1 MTMGW
6 HAGAAADPQ
15 QESRRKRRRQMK
27 RHRLAGLALAFCASM
42 IVGSAHAAWPERPI
56 TLIVAWGAGGGTD
69 ATARIIASLLEKE
82 LGQPVNVVNRTGG
95 NGVVGH
101 SAIAKAKPD
110 GYTLGMLTVE
120 IAMMKHQGLTNLTPA
135 DYTPLAL
142 MNVDP
147 AAVSVSA
154 TSPYKSMGEL
164 LAAIKAN
171 PGKLKASGTG
181 QGGIWHIAMA
191 GLLKTAGLD
200 PNAVPFVPSNGAA
213 PAMLE
218 LAAGGIDIV
227 PTSLPEARSMID
239 AGKARPLAVMA
250 DQREPLYPDV
260 PTLKESVNLDWKIG
274 VWRGIAGPKGLP
286 DEVVKRMEQ
295 ALDRVNHGQEFRD
308 FMKQRGF
315 GVGYASGA
323 EYGAFMQKSMDDFGT
338 VISAIGMSRPAPN

>member
-1 MTMGW
+1 MKKRFLMKSAFTLVAGLLV
-6 HAGAAADPQ
+6 GAAQ
-15 QESRRKRRRQMK
+15 
-27 RHRLAGLALAFCASM
+27 
-42 IVGSAHAAWPERPI
+42 AAWPERPI
-56 TLIVAWGAGGGTD
+56 TMIVPWGAGGGTD
-69 ATARIIASLLEKE
+69 ATARIIAAQMEKE

-120 IAMMKHQGLTNLTPA
+120 IAMMKRQGLTNLTPA

-142 MNVDP
+142 MNIDP

-154 TSPYKSMGEL
+154 GAPYKTLPEL
-164 LAAIKAN
+164 VAAIKAN

-181 QGGIWHIAMA
+181 QGGIWHIALA
-191 GLLKTAGLD
+191 GLLKDIQLD
-200 PNAVPFVPSNGAA
+200 PKDVPFVPSNGAA

-239 AGKARPLAVMA
+239 AGKATPLAVMA
-250 DQREPLYPDV
+250 DKREPLYPDV
-260 PTLKESVNLDWKIG
+260 PTLKEVIGSDWKIG

-286 DEVVKRMEQ
+286 GDVTQKLEA
-295 ALDRVNHGQEFRD
+295 ALKKINESEEFKN
-308 FMKQRGF
+308 FMKTRGF

-323 EYGAFMQKSMDDFGT
+323 EYGAFMKKSEQDLGA
-338 VISAIGMSRPAPN
+338 VIAAIGMAREVSQ

>member
-1 MTMGW
+1 MK
-6 HAGAAADPQ
+6 
-15 QESRRKRRRQMK
+15 SKR
-27 RHRLAGLALAFCASM
+27 LITLSLALCASVV
-42 IVGSAHAAWPERPI
+42 VGTAHAAWPERPI
-56 TLIVAWGAGGGTD
+56 TMIVAWGAGGGTD
-69 ATARIIASLLEKE
+69 ATARIIATLLEKE

-101 SAIAKAKPD
+101 AAIAKAKPD

-120 IAMMKHQGLTNLTPA
+120 IAMMRHQGLTKLTPA

-154 TSPYKSMGEL
+154 DSPYKTMGEL
-164 LAAIKAN
+164 MDAIKAN

-191 GLLKTAGLD
+191 GLLKNMKLD
-200 PNAVPFVPSNGAA
+200 PASVPFIPSNGAA

-250 DQREPLYPDV
+250 DKREPLYPDV
-260 PTLKESVNLDWKIG
+260 PTLRESLGSDWRIG

-286 DEVVKRMEQ
+286 DDVASKMEA
-295 ALDRVNHGQEFRD
+295 ALDKVNHSQEFKD
-308 FMKQRGF
+308 FMQKRGF
-315 GVGYASGA
+315 GIGYASGA
-323 EYGAFMQKSMDDFGT
+323 EYGAYMKKSMDDFGE
-338 VISAIGMSRPAPN
+338 VITAIGMARPAPN

>member
-1 MTMGW
+1 
-6 HAGAAADPQ
+6 
-15 QESRRKRRRQMK
+15 MK
-27 RHRLAGLALAFCASM
+27 TQRLLKLAVAVCASVV
-42 IVGSAHAAWPERPI
+42 VGAAHAAWPERPI
-56 TLIVAWGAGGGTD
+56 TMIVAWGAGGGTD

-101 SAIAKAKPD
+101 AAIAKAKPD

-120 IAMMKHQGLTNLTPA
+120 IAMMRHQGLTKLTPA

-154 TSPYKSMGEL
+154 ESPYKTMAALME
-164 LAAIKAN
+164 AIKAN

-181 QGGIWHIAMA
+181 QGGIWHIAIA
-191 GLLKTAGLD
+191 GLLKNMGLD
-200 PNAVPFVPSNGAA
+200 PAAVPFVPSNGAA

-218 LAAGGIDIV
+218 LAAGGINIV

-250 DQREPLYPDV
+250 DEREPLYPDV
-260 PTLKESVNLDWKIG
+260 PTLKESIGSDWKIG

-286 DEVVKRMEQ
+286 DDVVSRMET
-295 ALDRVNHGQEFRD
+295 ALKNVNESQEFKD
-308 FMKQRGF
+308 FMKKRGF
-315 GVGYASGA
+315 GIGYASGQA
-323 EYGAFMQKSMDDFGT
+323 YGEFMKKSMDDFGE
-338 VISAIGMSRPAPN
+338 VISAIGMARPVAD

>member
-1 MTMGW
+1 
-6 HAGAAADPQ
+6 
-15 QESRRKRRRQMK
+15 MK
-27 RHRLAGLALAFCASM
+27 KHRMLGFVLALCASAV
-42 IVGSAHAAWPERPI
+42 VGAAHAAWPERPI
-56 TLIVAWGAGGGTD
+56 TMYVAWGAGGGTD
-69 ATARIIASLLEKE
+69 ATARIIASMLEKE

-101 SAIAKAKPD
+101 AAIAKAKPD

-120 IAMMKHQGLTNLTPA
+120 IAMMRHQGLTSLTPA
-135 DYTPLAL
+135 DYTPLGL
-142 MNVDP
+142 MNIDP
-147 AAVSVSA
+147 AAVSVGASA
-154 TSPYKSMGEL
+154 PYKTMGDLME
-164 LAAIKAN
+164 AIKAN

-200 PNAVPFVPSNGAA
+200 PASVPFVPSNGAA

-239 AGKARPLAVMA
+239 AGKAKPLAVMA
-250 DQREPLYPDV
+250 DEREPLYPDV
-260 PTLKESVNLDWKIG
+260 PTLKESVNIDWKIG

-286 DEVVKRMEQ
+286 DEVVKRMVA
-295 ALDRVNHGQEFRD
+295 ALDKINHSQEYKD

-315 GVGYASGA
+315 GIGWAPGE
-323 EYGAFMQKSMDDFGT
+323 EYGAFMKKSMDDFGE
-338 VISAIGMSRPAPN
+338 VISAIGMSRPAPK

>member
-1 MTMGW
+1 MKKSLLFKSAMT
-6 HAGAAADPQ
+6 
-15 QESRRKRRRQMK
+15 
-27 RHRLAGLALAFCASM
+27 LVAGLVVST
-42 IVGSAHAAWPERPI
+42 AHAAWPERPI
-56 TLIVAWGAGGGTD
+56 TMIVPWGAGGGTD
-69 ATARIIASLLEKE
+69 ATARIIAAQLEKE

-120 IAMMKHQGLTNLTPA
+120 IAMMKKQGLTTLAPA

-154 TSPYKSMGEL
+154 TSPYKTMAEL
-164 LAAIKAN
+164 VDAIKAN

-181 QGGIWHIAMA
+181 QGGIWHIALA
-191 GLLKTAGLD
+191 GLLKNINID
-200 PNAVPFVPSNGAA
+200 PKAVPFVPSNGAA

-250 DQREPLYPDV
+250 AKREPLYPDV
-260 PTLKESVNLDWKIG
+260 PTLKESIGSDWEIG

-286 DEVVKRMEQ
+286 DDVTQKMVT
-295 ALDRVNHGQEFRD
+295 ALKNINQSKEFTE
-308 FMKQRGF
+308 FMKTRGF
-315 GVGYASGA
+315 GVGYASGTDFG
-323 EYGAFMQKSMDDFGT
+323 EFMQKSEADFGE
-338 VISAIGMSRPAPN
+338 VIAAIGMAREPAK

>member
-1 MTMGW
+1 MQNQVLLIKNPVAQALRNRIAAPRCLPRKGG
-6 HAGAAADPQ
+6 HAMACRHADAAADPQ
-15 QESRRKRRRQMK
+15 QTRSKNRKETEETMK
-27 RHRLAGLALAFCASM
+27 RHRLPGLALAFCASM
-42 IVGSAHAAWPERPI
+42 IAGAAHAARPERPI
-56 TLIVAWGAGGGTD
+56 TMIVAWGAGGGTD

-101 SAIAKAKPD
+101 AAIAKAKPD

-154 TSPYKSMGEL
+154 TSPYKTMGEL
-164 LAAIKAN
+164 LDAIKAH

-191 GLLKTAGLD
+191 GLLKTAGLG

-239 AGKARPLAVMA
+239 AGKSQA
-250 DQREPLYPDV
+250 
-260 PTLKESVNLDWKIG
+260 
-274 VWRGIAGPKGLP
+274 AG
-286 DEVVKRMEQ
+286 
-295 ALDRVNHGQEFRD
+295 RD
-308 FMKQRGF
+308 G
-315 GVGYASGA
+315 G
-323 EYGAFMQKSMDDFGT
+323 
-338 VISAIGMSRPAPN
+338 PA

>member
-1 MTMGW
+1 MKKRFLFKSAMT
-6 HAGAAADPQ
+6 
-15 QESRRKRRRQMK
+15 
-27 RHRLAGLALAFCASM
+27 LVAGLVVST
-42 IVGSAHAAWPERPI
+42 AHAAWPERPI
-56 TLIVAWGAGGGTD
+56 TMIVPWGAGGGTD
-69 ATARIIASLLEKE
+69 ATARIIAAQLEKE

-120 IAMMKHQGLTNLTPA
+120 IAMMKKQGLTTLSPA

-154 TSPYKSMGEL
+154 SSPYKTMAEL
-164 LAAIKAN
+164 IDAIKAN

-181 QGGIWHIAMA
+181 QGGIWHIALA
-191 GLLKTAGLD
+191 GLLKNLNID
-200 PNAVPFVPSNGAA
+200 PLAAPFVPSNGAA

-250 DQREPLYPDV
+250 DKREPLYPDV
-260 PTLKESVNLDWKIG
+260 PTLKESIGSDWTTG

-286 DEVVKRMEQ
+286 DDVTQKMVA
-295 ALDRVNHGQEFRD
+295 ALKNINQSKEFTD
-308 FMKQRGF
+308 FMKSRGF
-315 GVGYASGA
+315 GVGYAGGA
-323 EYGAFMQKSMDDFGT
+323 DYGVFMQKSEAEFGE
-338 VISAIGMSRPAPN
+338 VIAAIGMAREPAK

>member
-1 MTMGW
+1 
-6 HAGAAADPQ
+6 
-15 QESRRKRRRQMK
+15 MK
-27 RHRLAGLALAFCASM
+27 KHRLLGLAFALCAISPM
-42 IVGSAHAAWPERPI
+42 AAQAAWPERPI
-56 TLIVAWGAGGGTD
+56 TMYVAWGAGGGTD

-82 LGQPVNVVNRTGG
+82 LGQPVNVINRTGG

-101 SAIAKAKPD
+101 AAIASARPD

-120 IAMMKHQGLTNLTPA
+120 IAMMRHQGLTKLTPA

-154 TSPYKSMGEL
+154 TAPYKTMGDL
-164 LAAIKAN
+164 MDAIKAN

-191 GLLKTAGLD
+191 GLLKSAGLD
-200 PNAVPFVPSNGAA
+200 TSAVPFVPSNGAA

-218 LAAGGIDIV
+218 LASGGVDIV
-227 PTSLPEARSMID
+227 PTSLPEARPMID
-239 AGKARPLAVMA
+239 AGKAKPLAVLA
-250 DQREPLYPDV
+250 DAREASYPDV
-260 PTLKESVNLDWKIG
+260 PTLKESTGLDWKIG

-286 DEVVKRMEQ
+286 DDVTKRMIE
-295 ALDRVNHGQEFRD
+295 ALDKVNHSQEYQD

-315 GVGYASGA
+315 GIGWAAGA
-323 EYGAFMQKSMDDFGT
+323 DYGTFMAKSAQDFGE
-338 VISAIGMSRPAPN
+338 VIESIGMSREPE

>member
-1 MTMGW
+1 
-6 HAGAAADPQ
+6 
-15 QESRRKRRRQMK
+15 MK
-27 RHRLAGLALAFCASM
+27 NRHLLNTVLAVVAGLL
-42 IVGSAHAAWPERPI
+42 VGTAHAAWPERPI
-56 TLIVAWGAGGGTD
+56 SMIVPWGAGGGTD

-101 SAIAKAKPD
+101 LAIAKAKPD

-120 IAMMKHQGLTNLTPA
+120 IAMMKKQGLTTLTPA

-147 AAVSVSA
+147 AAVSVKA
-154 TSPYKSMGEL
+154 DAPYKTMSDLM
-164 LAAIKAN
+164 AAIKAN

-181 QGGIWHIAMA
+181 QGGIWHIALA
-191 GLLKTAGLD
+191 GLLKNMKLD
-200 PNAVPFVPSNGAA
+200 PKDVPFVPSNGAA

-239 AGKARPLAVMA
+239 AGKAKPLAVMA
-250 DQREPLYPDV
+250 DKREALYPDV
-260 PTLKESVNLDWKIG
+260 PTLKEAIGSDWKIG

-286 DEVVKRMEQ
+286 ADVTQKLET
-295 ALDRVNHGQEFRD
+295 ALKNVNQSQEFRD

-323 EYGAFMQKSMDDFGT
+323 DYGNFMLKSEKDLGD
-338 VISAIGMSRPAPN
+338 VIAAIGMARDVAK

>member
-1 MTMGW
+1 
-6 HAGAAADPQ
+6 
-15 QESRRKRRRQMK
+15 MK
-27 RHRLAGLALAFCASM
+27 SKFLLKSALTIAAGLV
-42 IVGSAHAAWPERPI
+42 VGTAHAAWPERPI
-56 TLIVAWGAGGGTD
+56 TMIVPWGAGGGTD
-69 ATARIIASLLEKE
+69 ATARIIAAELEKE

-120 IAMMKHQGLTNLTPA
+120 IAMMKRQGLTKLSPA

-154 TSPYKSMGEL
+154 SAPYKTMADL
-164 LAAIKAN
+164 VAAIKAN

-191 GLLKTAGLD
+191 GLLKNIKLD
-200 PNAVPFVPSNGAA
+200 PKDVPFIPSNGAA

-239 AGKARPLAVMA
+239 AGKAKPLAVMA
-250 DQREPLYPDV
+250 DKREPLYPDV
-260 PTLKESVNLDWKIG
+260 PTLKESIGSDWTIG
-274 VWRGIAGPKGLP
+274 VWRGIAGPKNLP
-286 DEVVKRMEQ
+286 ADVTQKLVV
-295 ALDRVNHGQEFRD
+295 ALKNINESKEFKD
-308 FMKQRGF
+308 FMKSRGF
-315 GVGYASGA
+315 GVGYAGGA
-323 EYGAFMQKSMDDFGT
+323 DYGAFMQKSEHDLGE
-338 VISAIGMSRPAPN
+338 VISAIGMAREPAQ